1 MKARTRDADVHGALI
16 VDKPDGPTSH
26 DVVDRARRALGTR
39 RIGHTGTLDPF
50 ATGVL
55 VLCVGKATRLARF
68 LSADAKEYRATVRL
82 GFSTTTDDRTGEPL
96 GPPLPVAVDEARL
109 RAACERLRGEI
120 LQLPPAYSARR
131 VGGRRLYELAR
142 AGAVTERTASPVIV
156 HSLDVLEVRGDRLE
170 IEVRCSAG
178 TYVRSL
184 ARHIGEAIGLGG
196 HLESLRRTRSGAFGL
211 TDAVSGDDLNAGV
224 VHRLMPLGSLLSD
237 LAPVTVGAA
246 GLELLRHGRDLSRE
260 VVDRGFPEAQP
271 PERMRILGGDGAL
284 LALAVP
290 RGFGARVRGLPVTQ
304 VLHPDVVLVD

>member
-16 VDKPDGPTSH
+16 VDKPEGPTSH

-55 VLCVGKATRLARF
+55 VLCVGKGTRLARF

-96 GPPLPVAVDEARL
+96 GPARPVAVDEARL
-109 RAACERLRGEI
+109 RGACERLRGET

-131 VGGRRLYELAR
+131 VAGRRLYELAR
-142 AGAVTERTASPVIV
+142 AGAVAERAAAPVTV
-156 HSLDVLEVRGDRLE
+156 HRLDVRGVRGDRVD

-184 ARHIGEAIGLGG
+184 ARDLGEALGVG
-196 HLESLRRTRSGAFGL
+196 AHLESLRRTASGAFGL
-211 TDAVSGDDLNAGV
+211 SDAVSWDELTEGV
-224 VHRLMPLGSLLSD
+224 VRRLLPLGSLLPD
-237 LAPVTVGAA
+237 LPPVTVGAT
-246 GLELLRHGRDLSRE
+246 GLDLLRHGRDLGRE
-260 VVDRGFPEAQP
+260 AVDLGFPEAQA
-271 PERMRILGGDGAL
+271 PERMRVLGSDGTL

-290 RGFGARVRGLPVTQ
+290 RGFGVGAPGLPVTP